1 MSGIMFADY
10 LQMFADGGA
19 GGDGGGATGTAGAAG
34 AAAQAQGAGAQ
45 TNKAAGK
52 PENLNDVVYGR
63 QAADGIQDGV
73 KDAAQNDAGKQAEQD
88 RTNQPQQPAKKPSF
102 DELLQDPDYKK
113 EFQQRFDKQFNRR
126 FAENKQQQ
134 ENWRELAP
142 ALNLLAGKYGTEP
155 GDLKS
160 LISAINEDN
169 DLIERQAYDKGME
182 PDAYREY
189 NRMLAENQALK
200 EAEAQRQRQAK
211 VDSQYN
217 AWLQQAE
224 QARAIYPN
232 LNLQQEVKNPQ
243 FAQLLGAGI
252 DVGTAYQVVHMNEL
266 STQLVQRAAADG
278 KASAV
283 RAIQANSGRPRE
295 NGSAPQKAATVKSDA
310 TKLKARDFDEII
322 RRAARGDSIRF

>member
-1 MSGIMFADY
+1 MSGIIFADY

-19 GGDGGGATGTAGAAG
+19 GGDGGGATGTAGEAG

-73 KDAAQNDAGKQAEQD
+73 KDAAQNNAGKQAEQD
-88 RTNQPQQPAKKPSF
+88 RTNQPQQPDKKPSF

-155 GDLKS
+155 GDLKG

-224 QARAIYPN
+224 QARAIYPG

-252 DVGTAYQVVHMNEL
+252 DVGTAYRVVHMDEL

-310 TKLKARDFDEII
+310 AKLKARDFDEII